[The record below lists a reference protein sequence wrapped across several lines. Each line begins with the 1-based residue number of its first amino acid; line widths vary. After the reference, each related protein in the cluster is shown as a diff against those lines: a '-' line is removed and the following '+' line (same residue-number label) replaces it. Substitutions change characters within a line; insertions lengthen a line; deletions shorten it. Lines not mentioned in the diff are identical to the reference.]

1 MNRIKKIVTPF
12 LVLGAI
18 LLILQFV
25 VFPTLSAS
33 STILNIF
40 GVAIGF
46 VDGLF
51 AYFYVDMLINGMPPK
66 ETTSEP
72 NVETKPKPKRK
83 YTKKP
88 KQ

>member
-12 LVLGAI
+12 LVLGTI
-18 LLILQFV
+18 VSTIQFV

-46 VDGLF
+46 VVGLF

-72 NVETKPKPKRK
+72 ELEIKPKRK